1 MNKIVLIIS
10 TTFLL
15 SFYSNV
21 SHLAAEPI
29 YTVFA
34 ASMQEPEKENKD
46 PLTFKGC
53 SIIRRAF
60 MSEAAVAYE
69 KITGQKINVMGG
81 GATLGIRAAAAG
93 DADIG
98 GSCRPCLP
106 NLFDE
111 EKGVYMTHIAW
122 DSIAVIT
129 HPSNTID
136 SITIPQAKS
145 IMLGNITNWKEVGGL
160 DRPIV
165 PAFTSQVPEHGG
177 KYSGTVYMFR
187 RIIFNDPD
195 ISFTKKGLFFR
206 HAAELEEVIE
216 KINYTFAITGISS
229 ALKRNVKTLK
239 LNGVEPSK
247 ENRASG
253 KYPIFR
259 PLYLMTKGK
268 PTGDVKEFID
278 WLLGEEG
285 QNVVSGQG
293 TVNLIE
299 GKALIEKFK
308 FWEHTNLI
316 TNHGE
321 IQ

>member
-1 MNKIVLIIS
+1 MKKIVLIIF

-29 YTVFA
+29 YIGFA
-34 ASMQEPEKENKD
+34 ASMQESEKEKED
-46 PLTFKGC
+46 ILTFKGC

-69 KITGQKINVMGG
+69 KATGKKINVMGG

-106 NLFDE
+106 NWFDE
-111 EKGVYMTHIAW
+111 EKGVYMTHVAW
-122 DSIAVIT
+122 DSLVIIT

-136 SITIPQAKS
+136 SITLPQAKG
-145 IMLGNITNWKEVGGL
+145 ILLGNITNWKEVGGL
-160 DRPIV
+160 DRPII
-165 PAFTSQVPEHGG
+165 PAFRSQVPEHGG
-177 KYSGTVYMFR
+177 KVSGVGYMSR
-187 RIIFNDPD
+187 VLIFNDPN
-195 ISFTKKGLFFR
+195 ISYTEKGLFFR
-206 HAAELEEVIE
+206 HSAEVEEIIE
-216 KINYTFAITGISS
+216 KIKYTFGITGISS
-229 ALKRNVKTLK
+229 ARKRNVKTLK
-239 LNGVEPSK
+239 LNGTEPSK
-247 ENRASG
+247 ENIGSG
-253 KYPIFR
+253 KYPLFR
-259 PLYLMTKGK
+259 PLYLITKGK

-285 QNVVSGQG
+285 QNVVSEQG

-299 GKALIEKFK
+299 GKGLKEKFK

-316 TNHGE
+316 TNHRV
-321 IQ
+321 IP